1 MSSQL
6 KVEKRGHTVILTMNN
21 PPANTWTPESLGYL
35 QQVIAELNAD
45 RENYALVL
53 ASESEKF
60 FSAGADLTRFHH
72 DDTGAA
78 YEFIKAF
85 GVAFGALANYQGVS
99 VAAITGFAMGG
110 GLECALACDIRVA
123 EEQAQMALPECTVG
137 LLPGG
142 LGTQHLPWL
151 IGEGWAK
158 RMILLGERV
167 KADKALEIGLVQE
180 VVPTGKALEKALEL
194 TAKVANQSPSSV
206 RVCKELIMSA
216 RHRSLDSG
224 FQFERD
230 RFMDLWGMAD
240 QKEGVAA
247 FVEKRKPE
255 WKNR

>member
-1 MSSQL
+1 MSELL
-6 KVEKRGHTVILTMNN
+6 KVEQRGHTAILTMNN
-21 PPANTWTPESLGYL
+21 PPANTWTPESLRRL
-35 QQVIAELNAD
+35 REVIAELEAD
-45 RENYALVL
+45 PDNYALIL

-60 FSAGADLTRFHH
+60 FSAGADLKRFHH
-72 DDTGAA
+72 EDTGAA

-85 GVAFGALANYQGVS
+85 GVAFGALADYRGVAI
-99 VAAITGFAMGG
+99 AAITGFAMGG

-123 EEQAQMALPECTVG
+123 EAQAQLALPECSVG

-151 IGEGWAK
+151 VGEGWAK

-167 KADKALEIGLVQE
+167 GAQQALEIGLVQE

-194 TAKVANQSPSSV
+194 AARVEGQSPPSV
-206 RVCKELIMSA
+206 RVCKQLIMSA
-216 RHRSLDSG
+216 RHRPLESG

-230 RFMDLWGMAD
+230 GFMNLWGMAD

-247 FVEKRKPE
+247 FVEKRKPV
-255 WKNR
+255 WKNA